1 MNNKTALIAV
11 AGSGLALV
19 LFGNLLVTLLAI
31 AVLSGGVYS
40 LTRNN
45 STTPAI
51 NAASTIFKQI
61 GR

>member
-1 MNNKTALIAV
+1 MNNKTALVAV

-19 LFGNLLVTLLAI
+19 LFGNILVTLLAI

-45 STTPAI
+45 STAPAI
-51 NAASTIFKQI
+51 SAASTIIKQI